1 MQVRGDGYQ
10 GPGGGWPG
18 VPEAGGEV
26 HQVAGALP
34 QAARSHLLLPHHDH
48 TARGWSVIMSF
59 RVVNVI
65 NLDKVFT
72 IFGEGPF
79 LFKVIFILMLDPFT
93 LKNLLGLS

>member
-1 MQVRGDGYQ
+1 MMKASQMIDHMVYFVIIPSLQVRGDGYQ

-18 VPEAGGEV
+18 DPEAGGEV

-59 RVVNVI
+59 RVVNEGPQR
-65 NLDKVFT
+65 FT
-72 IFGEGPF
+72 AVHGEGP
-79 LFKVIFILMLDPFT
+79 
-93 LKNLLGLS
+93 